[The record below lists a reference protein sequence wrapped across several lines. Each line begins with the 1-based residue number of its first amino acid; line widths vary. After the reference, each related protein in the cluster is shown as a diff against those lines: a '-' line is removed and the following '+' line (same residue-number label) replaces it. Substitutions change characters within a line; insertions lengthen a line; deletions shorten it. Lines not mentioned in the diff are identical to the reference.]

1 MDISNHRLIEDVLD
15 GTALSFDACDDVSVG
30 IGYNMKLT
38 GSKKLGGDVM
48 SIAQAGL
55 LRSQGFEESSGFL
68 LAHAPLEVH
77 VPLRILEIDADFSFP
92 LRREK
97 VFVFFRRIYRPNQ
110 LRIVAHGVE
119 QRMNVDPMAV
129 RVFESIVVSACL
141 RGNKPL
147 SEAGLLHQLYLESG
161 GGENVYRKP
170 TSLRF
175 RYGTLQNPLAR
186 PTVKGR
192 FDGGVLFLEGVNQ
205 GNDLLVVQ
213 RAIKNDFAFDSGGLF

>member
-1 MDISNHRLIEDVLD
+1 MTPIFPFHF
-15 GTALSFDACDDVSVG
+15 GA
-30 IGYNMKLT
+30 
-38 GSKKLGGDVM
+38 SK
-48 SIAQAGL
+48 I
-55 LRSQGFEESSGFL
+55 
-68 LAHAPLEVH
+68 
-77 VPLRILEIDADFSFP
+77 
-92 LRREK
+92 
-97 VFVFFRRIYRPNQ
+97 FVFFRRIYRPNQ

-119 QRMNVDPMAV
+119 QGMDVDPMAV

-161 GGENVYRKP
+161 GGENIYRKP

-175 RYGTLQNPLAR
+175 RYGALQNPLAR
-186 PTVKGR
+186 PTVEGR